1 MDTNV
6 SLGTAPQQTLP
17 RCGIPIQSHS
27 NVHMALLFPFN
38 RAQVSEPIFCPL
50 HLNWHWDSQTLFGEK
65 QPVHRNG
72 GGALCSMS
80 CSAKKLP
87 LCRKAH
93 IGSKRKCS
101 WLRGEAGG
109 VIAVN
114 LNSLAVY
121 PSIQFTLFF
130 FFFTCLTQ
138 FWYASGD
145 AVISIFPLSL
155 KNLGRENPFNGLPWW
170 LSGKESAYQCSGFNP
185 WVGKIPWRRKWQP
198 IPVSLPGKS
207 RTEEPGRV
215 HTVHIRVT
223 KESDMT

>member
-1 MDTNV
+1 MWDVRWASERERGRRMDTNA

-130 FFFTCLTQ
+130 FFFYL
-138 FWYASGD
+138 FN
-145 AVISIFPLSL
+145 SILVCFRGCSNINFPI
-155 KNLGRENPFNGLPWW
+155 KP
-170 LSGKESAYQCSGFNP
+170 
-185 WVGKIPWRRKWQP
+185 
-198 IPVSLPGKS
+198 
-207 RTEEPGRV
+207 
-215 HTVHIRVT
+215 
-223 KESDMT
+223 